1 MAFNSPSL
9 AGFLALGKKKSG
21 ERFSADDLELL
32 SALLA
37 ELAVHLERVKLQEEV
52 IYERASKEKLD
63 ELNKLKTEFISSV
76 SHELRTPLSS
86 LQGLIE
92 ILQSGT
98 LKDEAR
104 REKVLEIMA
113 GESSRLSRFL
123 HNILDYGKI
132 EQNVKV
138 YDFQETALQPLVE
151 EVAGLF
157 RFSGETHGV
166 TLTLDMPPSPIIL
179 RLDRDSV
186 KQALINLIDNAIKY
200 SVDRKE
206 VEVRI
211 VSGAREV
218 EVRVRDWG
226 IGIAP
231 EERDKVFDKFY
242 RAASASRHNPQGV
255 GLGLKIVKHI
265 MEAHG
270 GSVRV
275 EPAPGQGTVFSL
287 AFTRK

>member
-1 MAFNSPSL
+1 
-9 AGFLALGKKKSG
+9 
-21 ERFSADDLELL
+21 
-32 SALLA
+32 
-37 ELAVHLERVKLQEEV
+37 
-52 IYERASKEKLD
+52 
-63 ELNKLKTEFISSV
+63 
-76 SHELRTPLSS
+76 
-86 LQGLIE
+86 
-92 ILQSGT
+92 
-98 LKDEAR
+98 
-104 REKVLEIMA
+104 
-113 GESSRLSRFL
+113 
-123 HNILDYGKI
+123 
-132 EQNVKV
+132 
-138 YDFQETALQPLVE
+138 
-151 EVAGLF
+151 
-157 RFSGETHGV
+157 
-166 TLTLDMPPSPIIL
+166 
-179 RLDRDSV
+179 
-186 KQALINLIDNAIKY
+186 LINLIDNAIKY